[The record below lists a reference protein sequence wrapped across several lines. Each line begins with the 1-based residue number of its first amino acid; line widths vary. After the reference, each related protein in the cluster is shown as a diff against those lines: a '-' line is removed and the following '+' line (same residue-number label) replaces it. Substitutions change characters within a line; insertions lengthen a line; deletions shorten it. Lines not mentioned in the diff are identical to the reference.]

1 MRLGNSI
8 KKDFGPMT
16 WALIP
21 IAIAINL
28 VLGQLISTLS
38 LPIFL
43 DSIGTV
49 LVGVL
54 CGPWAGL
61 LTGVLANVVGGI
73 VLDPTFLPFAPVAA
87 VIGFVAGWLALAGWF
102 KSWWKAILAGVVIT
116 IFVVIVA
123 APIRLIVFGGMTPNS
138 VGAFTALLVASG
150 QDILQSILQA
160 TALSNVVDK
169 VITTLVVFGLVRALP
184 IRFRARFP
192 RAENVAT
199 A

>member
-1 MRLGNSI
+1 MRLVNSI

-28 VLGQLISTLS
+28 VLGQLISTLN

-87 VIGFVAGWLALAGWF
+87 VIGFVTGWLALAGWF
-102 KSWWKAILAGVVIT
+102 KSWWKAILAGAVTT

-150 QDILQSILQA
+150 QSILESILQA

-169 VITTLVVFGLVRALP
+169 VITTVVVFGLVRALP